1 MSKYRIA
8 AAFLVF
14 LMTTFLMATGI
25 CAAQSAAD
33 YQNAINNLDIT
44 AIKSLQIGRP
54 SGGNYPAT
62 FHILVDNKNKDGV
75 RLIKGKFDIEFHDDR
90 SGGDHLNI
98 GEAKFSG
105 ATQDYDFEILG
116 NTLNKNV
123 TLTVSNIPV
132 DKIIRMINII
142 GDPNNKLRMTIKGDS
157 EAGLQVARGWVTEKG
172 KKYGIEL
179 NWHPQTQREV
189 LMK

>member
-1 MSKYRIA
+1 MNKYRIA
-8 AAFLVF
+8 AVVLFFL
-14 LMTTFLMATGI
+14 TATGI
-25 CAAQSAAD
+25 CAAQLAAD

-62 FHILVDNKNKDGV
+62 FHVLMNNKNKDAI

-90 SGGDHLNI
+90 GGGDHLNI

-105 ATQDYDFEILG
+105 AMQDYDFEILG

-142 GDPNNKLRMTIKGDS
+142 GDPDNNLRMTIKGDS

-172 KKYGIEL
+172 KKYGVEL

-189 LMK
+189 FME